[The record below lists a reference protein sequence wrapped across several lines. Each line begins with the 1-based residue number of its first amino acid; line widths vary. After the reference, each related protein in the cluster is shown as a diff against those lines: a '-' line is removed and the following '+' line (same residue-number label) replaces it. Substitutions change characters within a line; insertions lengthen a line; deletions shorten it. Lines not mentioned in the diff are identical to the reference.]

1 MLPRYYR
8 TLMSL
13 PMPFRLIN
21 VMETPPGYLL
31 DFHTHEC
38 FHVNLICDGL
48 LTITTPLGVLNAG
61 AGQVFIMPPGVMH
74 RLDSEQGY
82 RQIGIDLFDGA
93 EDDRELFAA
102 FNESVSGAA
111 VVKLPLSAGYDR
123 MRCLLDDP
131 SRRSRQ
137 IAVHI
142 AESIILDT
150 IDSLRDRET
159 ESFNAGF
166 ASIEAPWKLTLSE
179 ISARLGI
186 SRSCLERMA
195 QKSFGCGLGEYC
207 LRLRFSEVCR
217 LLRTTDM
224 KLDEIA
230 SELGF
235 CDSSHLSVF
244 FRQRAGC
251 TPRQYKSPGDKK

>member
-31 DFHTHEC
+31 DFHTHEY
-38 FHVNLICDGL
+38 FHVNLICDGS
-48 LTITTPLGVLNAG
+48 LTITTPQGGLDVG
-61 AGQVFIMPPGVMH
+61 AGQVFIMPPGAVH
-74 RLDSEQGY
+74 RLESEHGY

-102 FNESVSGAA
+102 FREAVSGAA
-111 VVKLPLSAGYDR
+111 VVKLPPSADYER
-123 MRCLLDDP
+123 MKRLLDDP

-166 ASIEAPWKLTLSE
+166 ASIEAPWKLTLGE
-179 ISARLGI
+179 ISARLGV

-195 QKSFGCGLGEYC
+195 QRSFGCGLGEYC
-207 LRLRFSEVCR
+207 RRLRFSEVCR
-217 LLRTTDM
+217 LLRTTDK
-224 KLDEIA
+224 KLEDISA
-230 SELGF
+230 ELGF
-235 CDSSHLSVF
+235 CDASHMSMF
-244 FRQRAGC
+244 FHKRAGC
-251 TPRQYKSPGDKK
+251 TPRQYRAPGSKK